1 MKVKLDPLFIVAIVV
16 HPFFLHC
23 SEQFL
28 VLMFCVDYKFLNDLF
43 NSILLWRWKQTM
55 DEDFIQWPIF
65 FNIIKVLLIKS
76 ILLIN
81 H

>member
-1 MKVKLDPLFIVAIVV
+1 MKVKIDPLFIVAIVV

-43 NSILLWRWKQTM
+43 NSILLWRCM
-55 DEDFIQWPIF
+55 F
-65 FNIIKVLLIKS
+65 FTLVVLFNVCSENTESHTCEGIR
-76 ILLIN
+76 IP
-81 H
+81 